1 MATESDKNDLLNI
14 KQAAAILNV
23 SEVSLRRWTN
33 EGSLP
38 CVRVGK
44 RRERRF
50 RRSELDAYVAEGSRA
65 SGSIDRNA
73 AGDAVVLEDITLT
86 PGSHLGAIYQ
96 NDNGRTKLSVPL
108 LAQGL
113 AAGDRCY
120 LIAPQAALDQVMER
134 LRGTKA
140 QPDAAVESGQL
151 MTFTGIDGTPEGICH
166 EMEALFIDALSHGG
180 RRLRV
185 VGDMTWAFDRGLD
198 EDGLMA
204 FERRYDHEVAPRY
217 PVVSLCLYDAR
228 RFSGLGILGAL
239 QSHPH
244 TFRHNPAR
252 LIG

>member
-1 MATESDKNDLLNI
+1 MSKGPDTNDLLNI

-50 RRSELDAYVAEGSRA
+50 RRSDLDAYVAESA
-65 SGSIDRNA
+65 PPTIA
-73 AGDAVVLEDITLT
+73 APQSSVDSVLLEDIPLA
-86 PGSHLGAIYQ
+86 PGSHLGATYQ
-96 NDNGRTKLSVPL
+96 SDQSRPKLAVPFL
-108 LAQGL
+108 VQGL

-120 LIAPQAALDQVMER
+120 LIAPQIALDQFFER
-134 LRGTKA
+134 LRQTHTRPETAIERA
-140 QPDAAVESGQL
+140 QL
-151 MTFTGIDGTPEGICH
+151 TTCTGIDGSPSEICRTI
-166 EMEALFIDALSHGG
+166 ESWFIDALSQGV
-180 RRLRV
+180 RRLRL
-185 VGDMTWAFDRGLD
+185 VGDTCWGFDRGLTEAD
-198 EDGLMA
+198 ILA
-204 FERRYDHEVAPRY
+204 LERLYDHEIAPRY

-228 RFSGLGILGAL
+228 RFTGTGIVGAL

>member
-1 MATESDKNDLLNI
+1 MATESDSDELLNI
-14 KQAAAILNV
+14 KQAAAVLNV

-33 EGSLP
+33 EGTLP

-50 RRSELDAYVAEGSRA
+50 RRSDLAAYVAEGA
-65 SGSIDRNA
+65 SPPKDAPRNGS
-73 AGDAVVLEDITLT
+73 GDAVLLEDFPLS
-86 PGSHLGAIYQ
+86 PGSHLGATYRT
-96 NDNGRTKLSVPL
+96 DHGRAKLSVPL

-120 LIAPQAALDQVMER
+120 LIARRPALDQIMDR
-134 LRGTKA
+134 LRRAGA
-140 QPDAAVESGQL
+140 QPDAAAARGQL
-151 MTFTGIDGTPEGICH
+151 VATTGIDGTPDAICDTLEGW
-166 EMEALFIDALSHGG
+166 FIDALSQGV
-180 RRLRV
+180 RRLRL
-185 VGDMTWAFDRGLD
+185 VGDMGWVFDHGLVEND
-198 EDGLMA
+198 LLA
-204 FERRYDHEVAPRY
+204 FERRYDHEIAPRY

-228 RFSGLGILGAL
+228 LFSGMGIVGAL

>member
-1 MATESDKNDLLNI
+1 MASGSNEDDLLNI
-14 KQAAAILNV
+14 KQAAAVLNV

-50 RRSELDAYVAEGSRA
+50 RRRDLEAYVANGTPS
-65 SGSIDRNA
+65 SGHANGVS
-73 AGDAVVLEDITLT
+73 GDAVVLEDIPLT

-96 NDNGRTKLSVPL
+96 NDHGRTKLAVPL

-113 AAGDRCY
+113 AAGDRCF
-120 LIAPQAALDQVMER
+120 LIAPQASLDQIMAR
-134 LRGTKA
+134 LRTTKEE
-140 QPDAAVESGQL
+140 PDAAVERGQL
-151 MTFTGIDGTPEGICH
+151 ATFTGIDGAPEAICH
-166 EMEALFIDALSHGG
+166 AMESLFIDALSHGA

-185 VGDMTWAFDRGLD
+185 VGDMSWAFDRDLD
-198 EDGLMA
+198 EESLMA
-204 FERRYDHEVAPRY
+204 FERRYDHEIAPRY

-228 RFSGLGILGAL
+228 RFSGLGVLGAL

>member
-1 MATESDKNDLLNI
+1 MAVGSNTDDLLNI
-14 KQAAAILNV
+14 KQAAAVLNV

-50 RRSELDAYVAEGSRA
+50 RRSDLEAYVTEGSSSSNGA
-65 SGSIDRNA
+65 GHGP
-73 AGDAVVLEDITLT
+73 AGDAVKLEDITLS

-96 NDNGRTKLSVPL
+96 NDHGRTKLAVPL

-120 LIAPQAALDQVMER
+120 VIAPQASLDQIMDR
-134 LRGTKA
+134 LRGTKE
-140 QPDAAVESGQL
+140 QPDAAVERGQL
-151 MTFTGIDGTPEGICH
+151 ATFTGIDGSPEAICH
-166 EMEALFIDALSHGG
+166 EMEALFIDALSAGV

-185 VGDMTWAFDRGLD
+185 VGDMSWAFDRGLD
-198 EDGLMA
+198 EAGLMA
-204 FERRYDHEVAPRY
+204 FERSYDHVVAPRY

-228 RFSGLGILGAL
+228 RFTGLGVLGAL

>member
-1 MATESDKNDLLNI
+1 MSKDPDKNDLLNI

-50 RRSELDAYVAEGSRA
+50 RRSDLDAYVAESAPSRSEA
-65 SGSIDRNA
+65 RHSSVDT
-73 AGDAVVLEDITLT
+73 VFLEDIPLS
-86 PGSHLGAIYQ
+86 PGSHLGATYQ
-96 NDNGRTKLSVPL
+96 TDQSRPKLAVPL

-120 LIAPQAALDQVMER
+120 LIAPQASLDQIVER
-134 LRGTKA
+134 LRLSHA
-140 QPDAAVESGQL
+140 QPENAIERGQL
-151 MTFTGIDGTPEGICH
+151 VTHTSIDGAPNEYCRII
-166 EMEALFIDALSHGG
+166 ESWFIDALSQGV
-180 RRLRV
+180 RRLRL
-185 VGDMTWAFDRGLD
+185 VGDTCWAFDRGCSESDL
-198 EDGLMA
+198 LA
-204 FERRYDHEVAPRY
+204 FERAYDLEIAPRY

-228 RFSGLGILGAL
+228 RFTGTGIVGAL

>member
-1 MATESDKNDLLNI
+1 MAPNSSKDDLLNI
-14 KQAAAILNV
+14 KQAAAALNV

-50 RRSELDAYVAEGSRA
+50 RRSDLDAYVAEGSPQPN
-65 SGSIDRNA
+65 GSARKMD
-73 AGDAVVLEDITLT
+73 GDAVFLEDIPLA

-96 NDNGRTKLSVPL
+96 SDHGRTKLAVPL

-120 LIAPQAALDQVMER
+120 LIAPQAALDQIMER
-134 LRGTKA
+134 LRHTTE
-140 QPDAAVESGQL
+140 QPDAAVERGQL
-151 MTFTGIDGTPEGICH
+151 VTFTGIDGPPEVVCH
-166 EMEALFIDALSHGG
+166 EMEALFIDALSHGA

-185 VGDMTWAFDRGLD
+185 VGDMSWAFDSGLD

-204 FERRYDHEVAPRY
+204 FERRYDHEIAPRY

-228 RFSGLGILGAL
+228 KFSGLGILGAL

>member
-1 MATESDKNDLLNI
+1 VAQNSDRNDLLNI
-14 KQAAAILNV
+14 KQAAAVLNV

-50 RRSELDAYVAEGSRA
+50 RRSELDAYVADGSAPSRDT
-65 SGSIDRNA
+65 GRIGL
-73 AGDAVVLEDITLT
+73 GDAVVFEDIPLI

-96 NDNGRTKLSVPL
+96 NDQGRTKLAVPL

-113 AAGDRCY
+113 AAGDCCY
-120 LIAPQAALDQVMER
+120 LIAPQAALDQIMDR
-134 LRGTKA
+134 LRSTKE
-140 QPDAAVESGQL
+140 QPDAAIERGQFA
-151 MTFTGIDGTPEGICH
+151 TFTGLDGPPEAICH
-166 EMEALFIDALSHGG
+166 EMETLFIDALSRGA

-185 VGDMTWAFDRGLD
+185 VGDMSWAFDRGLE
-198 EDGLMA
+198 EDDLMA

-228 RFSGLGILGAL
+228 RFSGLGVLGAL

-244 TFRHNPAR
+244 TFQHNPAR

>member
-1 MATESDKNDLLNI
+1 MAPGSNKDDLLNI
-14 KQAAAILNV
+14 KQAAAALNV

-33 EGSLP
+33 EGSLA

-50 RRSELDAYVAEGSRA
+50 RRGDLDAYLAEGSAPSSDAAR
-65 SGSIDRNA
+65 SGS
-73 AGDAVVLEDITLT
+73 GDAVVLEDIPLT

-96 NDNGRTKLSVPL
+96 NDHGRTKLAVPL

-120 LIAPQAALDQVMER
+120 LIAPQAALDQIMER
-134 LRGTKA
+134 LGRTKE
-140 QPDAAVESGQL
+140 QPDVAVERGQL
-151 MTFTGIDGTPEGICH
+151 VTFTGIDGPPEALCH
-166 EMEALFIDALSHGG
+166 EMEALFIDALSHGA

-185 VGDMTWAFDRGLD
+185 VGDMSWAFDRGLD
-198 EDGLMA
+198 EDDLMA

-239 QSHPH
+239 QSHPR
-244 TFRHNPAR
+244 TFQHNPAR